1 MKTAQPDIQPR
12 PLPRLRA
19 AFARR
24 FSLRD
29 DQAPH
34 EEIDSRIRG
43 DIELRGATPWILMFA
58 IFIASV
64 GLNVN
69 SAAAIIG
76 AMLISPLMGPIMGI
90 GYGVAIYDFT
100 LIRRALSSLAIAT
113 GLSIMTSTLYFAVTP
128 LSQAQTELLA
138 RTTPTIWDVLIA
150 LFGGLAGSVAATRK
164 KKSNVIPGVAIAT
177 ALMPPLCTVGYGLA
191 HMKWEFVV
199 GAFYLFSIN
208 SVFIAVS
215 MVLVTGFLHLPHRNF
230 VDGRVERRV
239 KTALLVIVLATTIPS
254 AYLAFGLVRAE
265 VFRTNAQAFIKREFQ
280 FKHTSV
286 VALALAPD
294 SKTIEVTLTG
304 DPIKQLALDGLKDR
318 LANYRLAG
326 AALVVHQGASQNV
339 DVAQLKEGVLADL
352 YRTNIDTLRER
363 DVTILELRGR
373 LDAHKKAGE
382 VGGRE
387 TASVLREVHAQYP
400 TLRKAMMGYG
410 RALTSVDKPDA
421 ASGTAGVPGI
431 AEVPF
436 LSLTMSSA
444 LSRQERARLERWF
457 KARVENQ
464 DASVTVNI
472 VQKGRNS

>member
-1 MKTAQPDIQPR
+1 M
-12 PLPRLRA
+12 PRLRA
-19 AFARR
+19 AFSRR

-90 GYGVAIYDFT
+90 GYGIAIYDFP

-113 GLSIMTSTLYFAVTP
+113 GLSILTSALYFAITP

-191 HMKWEFVV
+191 HMKWDFVI

-230 VDGRVERRV
+230 VDRNVERRV

-254 AYLAFGLVRAE
+254 AYLAFDLVRAE

-294 SKTIEVTLTG
+294 SRAIDVTLTG
-304 DPIKQLALDGLKDR
+304 DPIDQLALDALKGR
-318 LANYRLAG
+318 LAQARLSG
-326 AALVVHQGASQNV
+326 ATLVIHQGAAQNV

-352 YRTNIDTLRER
+352 YRANIDTLRER
-363 DVTILELRGR
+363 DVTILELRSQ
-373 LDAHKKAGE
+373 LEANKKAGE

-387 TASVLREVHAQYP
+387 TASVLRELRAQYP
-400 TLRKAMMGYG
+400 TLLDAMVGYG
-410 RALTSVDKPDA
+410 RAIASDDKPDA
-421 ASGTAGVPGI
+421 ATGTVPGPGI

-436 LSLTMSSA
+436 VSLTMRSA
-444 LSRQERARLERWF
+444 LSRQERERLERWF
-457 KARVENQ
+457 KARVGHQ
-464 DASVTVNI
+464 DASVTVN
-472 VQKGRNS
+472 VARTAQRR

>member
-1 MKTAQPDIQPR
+1 MQNAQPPKVTR

-19 AFARR
+19 AFSRR

-34 EEIDSRIRG
+34 DEIDSRIRN
-43 DIELRGATPWILMFA
+43 DIELTGATPWILMFA

-90 GYGVAIYDFT
+90 GYGIAIYDFP
-100 LIRRALSSLAIAT
+100 LIRRAITNLGIAT
-113 GLSIMTSTLYFAVTP
+113 GLSILTSALYFSVTP

-150 LFGGLAGSVAATRK
+150 LFGGLAGSVAATRR

-191 HMKWEFVV
+191 HLKWDFVI

-208 SVFIAVS
+208 SVFIAIS
-215 MVLVTGFLHLPHRNF
+215 MVLVTGFLHLPQRNF
-230 VDGRVERRV
+230 VDRRVEHRV
-239 KTALLVIVLATTIPS
+239 KTALFVIAIATAVPS

-265 VFRTNAQAFIKREFQ
+265 VFRTNAHAFIKREFQ

-286 VALALAPD
+286 VAVALAPEK
-294 SKTIEVTLTG
+294 KTIEVTLTG
-304 DPIKQLALDGLKDR
+304 DPIEQSTLDTLNAR
-318 LANYRLAG
+318 LTGARLMG
-326 AALVVHQGASQNV
+326 ASLVVHQGASRNV
-339 DVAQLKEGVLADL
+339 DVASLKEGILTDL
-352 YRTNIDTLRER
+352 YRANIDTLRER
-363 DVTILELRGR
+363 DTTIQKLQSQLQGQQREGEFGR
-373 LDAHKKAGE
+373 RESAGI
-382 VGGRE
+382 
-387 TASVLREVHAQYP
+387 LRELHAQYP
-400 TLRKAMMGYG
+400 ALLRAMVGYG
-410 RALTSVDKPDA
+410 RVMHGDDVVEPATGA
-421 ASGTAGVPGI
+421 AT

-436 LSLTMSSA
+436 LSLTVRRA
-444 LSRQERARLERWF
+444 LPREERERLERWF
-457 KARVENQ
+457 KARINHQ
-464 DASVTVNI
+464 QASVI
-472 VQKGRNS
+472 VSVVPFGKAVK